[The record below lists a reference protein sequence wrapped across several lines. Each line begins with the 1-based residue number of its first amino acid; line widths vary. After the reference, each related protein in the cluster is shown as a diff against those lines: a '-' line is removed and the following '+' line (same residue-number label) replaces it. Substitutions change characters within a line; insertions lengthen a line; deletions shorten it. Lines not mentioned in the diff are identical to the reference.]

1 MELVK
6 PAEGMDSGTH
16 RLISER
22 NVAERKLV
30 AIAKAITE
38 HRVEQRRKPYPTRAE
53 DFHLYRRA
61 GQILGYRVEGE
72 PRN

>member
-1 MELVK
+1 MELVHTSK
-6 PAEGMDSGTH
+6 RMDSGTH
-16 RLISER
+16 RFISER

-61 GQILGYRVEGE
+61 EEILGYRVVGGR
-72 PRN
+72 RN

>member
-1 MELVK
+1 MELVHTSK
-6 PAEGMDSGTH
+6 RMDSGTH
-16 RLISER
+16 RFISER